1 MPALSS
7 PHRRPHQSLQQS
19 PQQSSQQSPQQSS
32 QLPLRM
38 SRRYQLVSTLTA
50 AALLASGCA
59 TGPQANPDDPLEPM
73 NRVVF
78 KANDTLD
85 QYVAVPLAKGY
96 QKVTPE
102 PARIAVSN
110 FFSNFADV
118 GNFVNNVLQGKG
130 VEATETLMRVAINTV
145 LGIGGLID
153 IATPAG
159 LTKHSQDFGLTLG
172 VWGVPAGPYLVLP
185 VFGPSS
191 FRDGVGVG
199 ASIYLDPAHYFDP
212 AWRNTMFGVNVIST
226 RANLLGATDLLSQA
240 ALDKYAFVR
249 DAYRQRRQYL
259 INSGSGKLP
268 SYDDEEET
276 DATPDSAPAA
286 GPAAAPAASP
296 APQGAGTPAPVKSV
310 TEPQTPAGEAAPKP

>member
-1 MPALSS
+1 MPALSTLHRQS
-7 PHRRPHQSLQQS
+7 PRSPQS
-19 PQQSSQQSPQQSS
+19 PQSSPLSP
-32 QLPLRM
+32 
-38 SRRYQLVSTLTA
+38 RYRLAGALTA

-85 QYVAVPLAKGY
+85 EYVAVPLAKGY

-212 AWRNTMFGVNVIST
+212 AWRNSMFGVNVVST

-268 SYDDEEET
+268 SYDEDEDEADT
-276 DATPDSAPAA
+276 TPDSAPAT

-310 TEPQTPAGEAAPKP
+310 TEPQAPAGEAAPKP

>member
-1 MPALSS
+1 MPALSTLHRQS
-7 PHRRPHQSLQQS
+7 PRSPQS
-19 PQQSSQQSPQQSS
+19 PQSSPLSP
-32 QLPLRM
+32 
-38 SRRYQLVSTLTA
+38 RYRLAGALTA

-85 QYVAVPLAKGY
+85 EYVAVPLAKGY

-212 AWRNTMFGVNVIST
+212 AWRNSMFGVNVVST

-268 SYDDEEET
+268 SYDEDEDEADT
-276 DATPDSAPAA
+276 TPDSAPAT

-310 TEPQTPAGEAAPKP
+310 TAPQAPAGEAAPKP